1 MSVHE
6 VVQEHV
12 VQIGVIVHL
21 VHQVLNLLVRH
32 ALAEHL
38 PQRVPPF
45 LPLTRT
51 ERLVLLRLSLLERR
65 PVQRHVLTEPVP
77 PALVHD
83 VKDNLVTE
91 PAQLAP
97 GLPRAQHHRDNRLP
111 EPGGEPRVAR
121 RLGVPQQPPHAV
133 RDAADEEPIGPQSLA
148 APRRPVSVEQNTTS
162 VISNRPHVL
171 VNEKNLSP
179 LSERPGAQVRHRG
192 PDDHPP
198 VVHHTL
204 RAVPLVVVHQAAI
217 AREFAVDVEARF
229 FTSFQPDG
237 FVQGHLFKRK
247 YRPVILIAHTKIK
260 IINKRTSTNSSKDG
274 PCSRS

>member
-1 MSVHE
+1 MKFNRTFGSRAHRASCVFITRPRPRRRVYPPSAFPPHPRPPRSRRSRPMNRPLRPRSPPHPPRRRIPLRRRRLHGPLFVIVLLAAAALVVVLVVLSVHE
-6 VVQEHV
+6 VVEEHV
-12 VQIGVIVHL
+12 VEVRVVVHL

-97 GLPRAQHHRDNRLP
+97 GLPRAQHHRDNRFP

-133 RDAADEEPIGPQSLA
+133 RDAADEEPIGPQRLA
-148 APRRPVSVEQNTTS
+148 APRRPVRVEQNTTS
-162 VISNRPHVL
+162 VI
-171 VNEKNLSP
+171 
-179 LSERPGAQVRHRG
+179 
-192 PDDHPP
+192 
-198 VVHHTL
+198 
-204 RAVPLVVVHQAAI
+204 
-217 AREFAVDVEARF
+217 
-229 FTSFQPDG
+229 
-237 FVQGHLFKRK
+237 
-247 YRPVILIAHTKIK
+247 
-260 IINKRTSTNSSKDG
+260 
-274 PCSRS
+274 